1 MSNEIL
7 TFGLRALA
15 MLSCNHWSLVF
26 IVFPACS
33 TQGRFATSVDYLA
46 VACSHCPQQ
55 FHRKIVYL
63 KNKIPGPLIN
73 IRPSIISL
81 KCYAA
86 MYKPVP
92 SGYIFI
98 NSSIAGVKG
107 LQKFPLYIWKV
118 TSFVFLII
126 CNFKQILR
134 DWCPCEPCN
143 YVVLCD

>member
-1 MSNEIL
+1 MGKINILLCRSVWAALEPSAYGYMSNEIL
-7 TFGLRALA
+7 TFGLQALG

-33 TQGRFATSVDYLA
+33 TQGRFAKSVDYLA

-81 KCYAA
+81 KCYTVV
-86 MYKPVP
+86 YRPVP
-92 SGYIFI
+92 RGNTI
-98 NSSIAGVKG
+98 IAKMKG
-107 LQKFPLYIWKV
+107 LQKFPFYISK
-118 TSFVFLII
+118 SD
-126 CNFKQILR
+126 ILGF
-134 DWCPCEPCN
+134 PHHM
-143 YVVLCD
+143 